1 MNERVWLASYPK
13 SGNTW
18 FRVLIGCLA
27 LKDGEAVDVNM
38 TAAKG
43 GIASAR
49 MPFDLTTLID
59 SDLLTADEIDRL
71 RPRVYEALA
80 QSLEEEP
87 EEAGET
93 PALEFVK
100 THDAYT
106 MTSAGEPLLA
116 GARGAKAAI
125 LIVRD
130 PRDIVASLANHNQ
143 STLDEAIGVMND
155 PDAALCAKSDR
166 VHKQFRQI
174 MLSWSG
180 YVESWLD
187 QPDIPVHL
195 VRYEA
200 MKRDTAAT
208 FAEAMA
214 FAGQPISLE
223 EAARAARL
231 ADFSELQAQE
241 RERGFGEKPP
251 RTEAF
256 FRKGQTGAWRDE
268 LTPEQVECIEAAHA
282 PMMARLGY
290 ELSLKLAP
298 AGKLERAG

>member
-1 MNERVWLASYPK
+1 VNERVWLASYPK

-27 LKDGEAVDVNM
+27 LKDGETVDVNE
-38 TAAKG
+38 TAARG

-49 MPFDLTTLID
+49 LPFDLTTMID
-59 SDLLTADEIDRL
+59 SDLLTADEVDRL
-71 RPRVYEALA
+71 RPRVYEAMA

-87 EEAGET
+87 EEVGQT
-93 PALEFVK
+93 PNLEFVK

-106 MTSAGEPLLA
+106 LTSAGEPLLA

-143 STLDEAIGVMND
+143 STLDAAITVMND
-155 PDAALCAKSDR
+155 PAAALCAKPDR
-166 VHKQFRQI
+166 VHKQLRQI

-187 QPDIPVHL
+187 QRDIPVHL
-195 VRYEA
+195 VQYEA

-214 FAGQPISLE
+214 FAGQPVTLE
-223 EAARAARL
+223 DAARAARL
-231 ADFSELQAQE
+231 ADFSELQTQE
-241 RERGFGEKPP
+241 RERGFGEKPTK
-251 RTEAF
+251 TEAF
-256 FRKGQTGAWRDE
+256 FRKGQMGGWREE
-268 LTPEQVECIEAAHA
+268 LTAEQVERIETAHA
-282 PMMARLGY
+282 SMMARLGY
-290 ELSLKLAP
+290 DLSF
-298 AGKLERAG
+298 KLERAG

>member
-1 MNERVWLASYPK
+1 VSERVWLASYPK

-18 FRVLIGCLA
+18 FRLLIGCLD
-27 LKDGEAVDVNM
+27 LKDGESVDVNE

-49 MPFDLTTLID
+49 MPFDLTTMID
-59 SDLLTADEIDRL
+59 SDLLTAEEIDLL
-71 RPRVYEALA
+71 RPRVYESLA

-87 EEAGET
+87 EEAGQT
-93 PALEFVK
+93 PELEFVK
-100 THDAYT
+100 AHDAYT
-106 MTSAGEPLLA
+106 LTSAGEPLLA
-116 GARGAKAAI
+116 GAGGAKAAI

-143 STLDEAIGVMND
+143 STLDEAIAVMND
-155 PDAALCAKSDR
+155 PAAALCAKTDR

-174 MLSWSG
+174 QLSWSG
-180 YVESWLD
+180 HTASWLE
-187 QPDIPVHL
+187 QRDIPVHL
-195 VRYEA
+195 VQYEA
-200 MKRDTAAT
+200 MKQDTAAT

-214 FAGQPISLE
+214 FAGRPISLE

-256 FRKGQTGAWRDE
+256 FRKGRTGDWPEE
-268 LTPEQVECIEAAHA
+268 LTAEQVDRIERAHA

-290 ELSLKLAP
+290 EPSLKM
-298 AGKLERAG
+298 ERAG

>member
-1 MNERVWLASYPK
+1 VNERVWLASYPK

-18 FRVLIGCLA
+18 FRLLIGCLT
-27 LKDGEAVDVNM
+27 LKDGASVDVNE

-49 MPFDLTTLID
+49 LPFDHVTLIE
-59 SDLLTADEIDRL
+59 SDLLTLDEIDLL
-71 RPRVYEALA
+71 RPRVYEAMA

-87 EEAGET
+87 EDAGQA
-93 PALEFVK
+93 PDLEFVK

-106 MTSAGEPLLA
+106 LTPSGEPLMA

-130 PRDIVASLANHNQ
+130 PRDVVASLANHNQ
-143 STLDEAIGVMND
+143 STLDEAIAVMNN
-155 PDAALCAKSDR
+155 PAGALCAKSDR
-166 VHKQFRQI
+166 IHKQLRQI

-180 YVESWLD
+180 YAASWLD
-187 QPDIPVHL
+187 QRDIPVHL
-195 VRYEA
+195 VRYEDL
-200 MKRDTAAT
+200 KQDTAAT

-231 ADFSELQAQE
+231 VDFSELQTQE
-241 RERGFGEKPP
+241 RERGFGEKPVK
-251 RTEAF
+251 TEAF
-256 FRKGQTGAWRDE
+256 FRKGQMGGWREE
-268 LTPEQVECIEAAHA
+268 LTAEQVERIEAAHA

-290 ELSLKLAP
+290 ALSP
-298 AGKLERAG
+298 RLERTG